1 MDQQDQSGD
10 PMMHSATF
18 GKPNTAHQLKQLT
31 AASVMIWVWSEFQI
45 AVNREGA
52 DGKKKKNNP
61 AAKSTT
67 SNSTDI
73 YSSPHGQG
81 KEVLLVTWDKD

>member
-1 MDQQDQSGD
+1 
-10 PMMHSATF
+10 MMHSATF

-52 DGKKKKNNP
+52 DKKRKTNLLQNQQFQIQLTFT
-61 AAKSTT
+61 A
-67 SNSTDI
+67 
-73 YSSPHGQG
+73 PHMDKQN
-81 KEVLLVTWDKD
+81 KFFLVTLDKDLAIWPQY

>member
-31 AASVMIWVWSEFQI
+31 AASVMTWVWSEFQI

-52 DGKKKKNNP
+52 DEKKTLLQNQQLQIQLTFT
-61 AAKSTT
+61 A
-67 SNSTDI
+67 
-73 YSSPHGQG
+73 PHM
-81 KEVLLVTWDKD
+81 DKQNKFLWSHETKI

>member
-1 MDQQDQSGD
+1 
-10 PMMHSATF
+10 MMHSATF

-52 DGKKKKNNP
+52 DKKKKNKP

-73 YSSPHGQG
+73 YSSPHGQA
-81 KEVLLVTWDKD
+81 K

>member
-1 MDQQDQSGD
+1 MYQQDQSGD

-52 DGKKKKNNP
+52 DGKKTNP

-73 YSSPHGQG
+73 
-81 KEVLLVTWDKD
+81 

>member
-52 DGKKKKNNP
+52 DGKNQQLQIQLTFK
-61 AAKSTT
+61 A
-67 SNSTDI
+67 
-73 YSSPHGQG
+73 PH
-81 KEVLLVTWDKD
+81 VDKQNKFFWSHETKI

>member
-1 MDQQDQSGD
+1 
-10 PMMHSATF
+10 MMHSATF

-52 DGKKKKNNP
+52 DKKRKTN
-61 AAKSTT
+61 
-67 SNSTDI
+67 
-73 YSSPHGQG
+73 
-81 KEVLLVTWDKD
+81 LLQNQ